1 MTVFETDPRLALR
14 SGIAAIAACAVVF
27 AVAVGA
33 AVALPITLLT
43 VLCVLIALGAVA
55 LVPWLVYNLRN
66 LTRLS
71 YALDRNAFVIRC
83 GDLSEVVPM
92 GDVQHLVPAKD
103 ITSRLKVRRGPLPGW
118 WIGTGRHASL
128 PGIRFYANAPL
139 DRQVVLVTPE
149 TGYAISPYDLEAFQE
164 AFEQRHNMR
173 PTQAVQAA
181 RLEPPIMRAAFL
193 RDRVARGL
201 LVIALLVNIALFAA
215 AAARFPA
222 LSGSVPLHFN
232 VLGAADRFG
241 SPSQVFL
248 PAVIGLAVL
257 LVNAVLGAALYRAG
271 DRLAAYLAW
280 GGAIVIQTLFVV
292 AVITIGFT
300 PA

>member
-14 SGIAAIAACAVVF
+14 SGIAAVAACVAVF
-27 AVAVGA
+27 AAAVGA
-33 AVALPITLLT
+33 AVVLPITLLT
-43 VLCVLIALGAVA
+43 VLCALLAIGAAA
-55 LVPWLVYNLRN
+55 LVPWLVLNLRN
-66 LTRLS
+66 LTQLS

-103 ITSRLKVRRGPLPGW
+103 IAARLKVRRAPLPGW
-118 WIGTGRHASL
+118 WIGTGRHATL
-128 PGIRFYANAPL
+128 PGIHFYANAPL
-139 DRQVVLVTPE
+139 ARQVVLVTPDAS
-149 TGYAISPYDLEAFQE
+149 YAISPYDLEAFQE
-164 AFEQRHNMR
+164 AFEQRHTMR

-181 RLEPPIMRAAFL
+181 RLEPPILRAAFL

-201 LVIALLVNIALFAA
+201 LVIALLANIALFAA

-232 VLGAADRFG
+232 LLGAADRFG
-241 SPSQVFL
+241 PPSQLFL
-248 PAVIGLAVL
+248 PAFIGLAVL
-257 LVNAVLGAALYRAG
+257 LVNALLGAVLYRAG

-280 GGAIVIQTLFVV
+280 GGAIVVQALFVV